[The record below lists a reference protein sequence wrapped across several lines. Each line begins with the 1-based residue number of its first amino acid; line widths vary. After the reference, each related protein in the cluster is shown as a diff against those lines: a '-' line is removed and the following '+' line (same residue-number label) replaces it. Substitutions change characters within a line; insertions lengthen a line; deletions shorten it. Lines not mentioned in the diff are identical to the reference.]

1 MLNNHNSFVPFFF
14 DNSLTKNFRIFGQIL
29 YIYFD
34 PTFRRYVSVID
45 VGLKQKASIFVD
57 DIFRGR
63 SFYLNNNFQ
72 FLLSKKRDIFSLR
85 PVHFSSSKNERALK
99 RKYLFSSSYTLR
111 PLKLNNFSF
120 LAVKYFTAKNEKL
133 FNFKGSVVFDFVL
146 LKSLGFNRFLS
157 THKLYSLVA
166 LSVLKRSRP
175 LSYKAYECL
184 KSFVFLRVLLVGLVT
199 TYRSLLYLFYLRGS
213 GLSSFFS

>member
-1 MLNNHNSFVPFFF
+1 ML
-14 DNSLTKNFRIFGQIL
+14 
-29 YIYFD
+29 
-34 PTFRRYVSVID
+34 
-45 VGLKQKASIFVD
+45 
-57 DIFRGR
+57 
-63 SFYLNNNFQ
+63 
-72 FLLSKKRDIFSLR
+72 KKR
-85 PVHFSSSKNERALK
+85 LK
-99 RKYLFSSSYTLR
+99 PKDFKRTKSNTTL